1 MVIVSQRMTFLYI
14 LDAYRNKAQSN
25 PGDSYSKKRKKWIS
39 VAITEI
45 VDFETE

>member
-25 PGDSYSKKRKKWIS
+25 PGDSYSKKEKNEFQLPLLKL
-39 VAITEI
+39 
-45 VDFETE
+45 